1 MLQIKISNV
10 LNEVLDFVS
19 KTKQKFKS
27 NKKKR
32 DLLRIVLIVFIMP
45 DKLFLMLLKVKYL
58 KYNQHSSNTPQ
69 LINLKNL
76 KKYISIGS

>member
-58 KYNQHSSNTPQ
+58 K
-69 LINLKNL
+69 
-76 KKYISIGS
+76 